1 MMTTDNTKELPPEE
15 ARTRILNAAQ
25 TLFAAHGFNATTTKA
40 IAEAAG
46 VPGGLIFYYFPS
58 KKALLASVLKER
70 NILIELSAVVETL
83 RVSDPRTALMTLAAH
98 YIEALR
104 QHRELT
110 AILLREFLSQR
121 EIAEQFHA
129 LREEHVTLIASSI
142 QKLLQGKCTSPA
154 QHIQAMARTF
164 LYNLIVIG
172 IIEDPPEPPHFIE
185 EMVDI
190 LLGGLQLSVNA

>member
-1 MMTTDNTKELPPEE
+1 MMTTDNTKEPPFEE

-58 KKALLASVLKER
+58 KKALLACVLKER
-70 NILIELSAVVETL
+70 NILIELSTVVETL

-110 AILLREFLSQR
+110 AILLREFLSHR

-129 LREEHVTLIASSI
+129 LREEHVALIASSI

-154 QHIQAMARTF
+154 QQIQAMARTF

-172 IIEDPPEPPHFIE
+172 IIEEPPEPPRFIE